1 MCCQE
6 LLKIAQSGHLD
17 GTTTF
22 AKYQESFY
30 KISEAIQRLIK
41 RNIKSIDVG
50 VFRYSFLILTLISI
64 ILA

>member
-1 MCCQE
+1 MRRFQF
-6 LLKIAQSGHLD
+6 LK
-17 GTTTF
+17 T
-22 AKYQESFY
+22 YQESFY

-50 VFRYSFLILTLISI
+50 VFRYSFLVLTLISI